1 MDRSNSA
8 YAKEVAARIAF
19 LQQQQRKLAG
29 SAGPSQ
35 SRSMLQPAVADPAQG
50 DDDSDAQSTPGS
62 LHSHSDDGQL
72 PSPTSI
78 FPDVAHVA
86 AATPAALSDAVGS
99 DTKALRPLADAI
111 SLSIPKS
118 CKRLSGGGAYAYFIK
133 LAQEQVAGQP
143 SGKKRARSP
152 GAATSKHVTPSAV
165 KKKRKSAT
173 AKPRALP
180 VSSSDDSPDPSSVG
194 SAAAAAIRNK
204 RTQPPSA

>member
-1 MDRSNSA
+1 
-8 YAKEVAARIAF
+8 
-19 LQQQQRKLAG
+19 
-29 SAGPSQ
+29 
-35 SRSMLQPAVADPAQG
+35 MLQPAVADPAQG

-99 DTKALRPLADAI
+99 DPKALRPLADAI
-111 SLSIPKS
+111 SLSIPKG
-118 CKRLSGGGAYAYFIK
+118 CKKLSGGGAYAYLIK
-133 LAQEQVAGQP
+133 LAQEQVASQP

-165 KKKRKSAT
+165 KKPKSAKT
-173 AKPRALP
+173 KPRAVP
-180 VSSSDDSPDPSSVG
+180 VSSSDDSPGHSSVG

>member
-1 MDRSNSA
+1 MDRNSP

-29 SAGPSQ
+29 SAGSSQ
-35 SRSMLQPAVADPAQG
+35 SRSMLRPAVADPAQG

-86 AATPAALSDAVGS
+86 VATPEALSDAVGS
-99 DTKALRPLADAI
+99 DPKALRPLADAI
-111 SLSIPKS
+111 SLSIPKG
-118 CKRLSGGGAYAYFIK
+118 CKKLSGGGAYAYLIK
-133 LAQEQVAGQP
+133 LAQEQVASQP

-165 KKKRKSAT
+165 KKKQKSAA

>member
-1 MDRSNSA
+1 MDRNSP

-29 SAGPSQ
+29 SAGSSQ
-35 SRSMLQPAVADPAQG
+35 SRSMLQPAVADPDH
-50 DDDSDAQSTPGS
+50 DDGSDAQSTPGS

-111 SLSIPKS
+111 SLSIPKG
-118 CKRLSGGGAYAYFIK
+118 CKKLSGGGAYAYLIK
-133 LAQEQVAGQP
+133 LAQEQVASQP

-165 KKKRKSAT
+165 KKKQKSAT

>member
-1 MDRSNSA
+1 MDRNSP

-35 SRSMLQPAVADPAQG
+35 SRSMLQPAVADPDH
-50 DDDSDAQSTPGS
+50 DDGSDAQSTPGS

-99 DTKALRPLADAI
+99 DPKALRPLADAI
-111 SLSIPKS
+111 SLSIPKG
-118 CKRLSGGGAYAYFIK
+118 CKKLSGGGAYAYLIK
-133 LAQEQVAGQP
+133 LAQEQVASQP

-165 KKKRKSAT
+165 KKKQKSAK

>member
-1 MDRSNSA
+1 MDRNSA

-29 SAGPSQ
+29 SAGSSQ
-35 SRSMLQPAVADPAQG
+35 SRSMLQPAVADPDH
-50 DDDSDAQSTPGS
+50 DDGSDAQSTPGS

-99 DTKALRPLADAI
+99 DPKALRPLADAI
-111 SLSIPKS
+111 SLSIPKG
-118 CKRLSGGGAYAYFIK
+118 CKKLSGGGAYAYLIK
-133 LAQEQVAGQP
+133 LAQEQVASQP

-152 GAATSKHVTPSAV
+152 GAATSKHVTPSAA
-165 KKKRKSAT
+165 KKQKSAK
-173 AKPRALP
+173 AKPRAVP
-180 VSSSDDSPDPSSVG
+180 VSSSDDSPAPSSVG

>member
-1 MDRSNSA
+1 M
-8 YAKEVAARIAF
+8 
-19 LQQQQRKLAG
+19 
-29 SAGPSQ
+29 
-35 SRSMLQPAVADPAQG
+35 
-50 DDDSDAQSTPGS
+50 
-62 LHSHSDDGQL
+62 
-72 PSPTSI
+72 
-78 FPDVAHVA
+78 AHVA

-111 SLSIPKS
+111 SLSIPKG
-118 CKRLSGGGAYAYFIK
+118 CKKLSGGGAYAYLIK
-133 LAQEQVAGQP
+133 LAQEQVASQP

-165 KKKRKSAT
+165 KKQKSAK

-180 VSSSDDSPDPSSVG
+180 VSSSDDSPAPSSVG